1 MVDARGYSCPIP
13 VVMTQKALDRSQ
25 ANHLEVLVDNQAAV
39 QNITRFA
46 TARGYRVSVASQE
59 EEDFLLTLDKD

>member
-13 VVMTQKALDRSQ
+13 VVMTQKALDRTK
-25 ANHLEVLVDNQAAV
+25 ADHLDVLVDNQAAV

-46 TARGYRVSVASQE
+46 SARGYRVAVEQ
-59 EEDFLLTLDKD
+59 

>member
-13 VVMTQKALDRSQ
+13 VVMTQKALDRTK
-25 ANHLEVLVDNQAAV
+25 AAHLDVLVDNQAAV

-46 TARGYRVSVASQE
+46 SARGYRVTVEQQE
-59 EEDFLLTLDKD
+59 EDYLLKLDKN

>member
-13 VVMTQKALDRSQ
+13 VVMTQKALDRTK
-25 ANHLEVLVDNQAAV
+25 ADHLDVLVDNQAAV

-46 TARGYRVSVASQE
+46 SARGYRVTVEQQG
-59 EEDFLLTLDKD
+59 EDYLLKLDKN

>member
-13 VVMTQKALDRSQ
+13 VVMTQKALDRTK
-25 ANHLEVLVDNQAAV
+25 ADHLDVLVDNQAAV

-46 TARGYRVSVASQE
+46 SARGYRVTVERQE
-59 EEDFLLTLDKD
+59 EDYLLKLDKN

>member
-13 VVMTQKALDRSQ
+13 VVMTQKALDRTK
-25 ANHLEVLVDNQAAV
+25 ADHLDVLVDNQAAV

-46 TARGYRVSVASQE
+46 SARGYRVIVEQQE
-59 EEDFLLTLDKD
+59 EDYLLKLDKN